1 MAATVPQRP
10 LMTVSET
17 AERLRVSEKTVRRL
31 ASRNDLPT
39 LRVGGSVRVDADELE
54 RWLGRQM
61 SAMGGSF
68 VALDGAAMGRSNV
81 VDDPAE
87 RGTGPPEGARQSS
100 PARLAGDER

>member
-1 MAATVPQRP
+1 
-10 LMTVSET
+10 MTVLET

-68 VALDGAAMGRSNV
+68 VAPDGAAMGRSNV

-87 RGTGPPEGARQSS
+87 RATGPRPDLIPGVLRSEPEREVNRAS
-100 PARLAGDER
+100 

>member
-1 MAATVPQRP
+1 
-10 LMTVSET
+10 MTVSET

-54 RWLGRQM
+54 RWLVGQQI
-61 SAMGGSF
+61 STTGLGSLAAGEPALGHGSF
-68 VALDGAAMGRSNV
+68 VDAS
-81 VDDPAE
+81 AE
-87 RGTGPPEGARQSS
+87 RDGTSNSEAVE